1 MMEFDYPAA
10 ANLLLG
16 RAITLDNEIKAKKKE
31 LDTVKARL
39 QALAVSEIENKN
51 LRYIRFDSA
60 AGSCEVSYKT
70 KIELDDYNR
79 IKNVFECMESTVAED
94 NITRRMEVKYSIENR
109 FTAALIAFKTHDYAA
124 HDIEEVMES
133 LGIKDAK
140 IRTLV
145 AKKLKGDFVKD
156 KQLLES
162 VGCTGVMEEEL
173 DAIRE
178 QKNLENIQRFIDLNA
193 LTEQEAEDIRR
204 SVYVEDSLSLT
215 LTGRE
220 S

>member
-1 MMEFDYPAA
+1 MMEFDYPAE

-79 IKNVFECMESTVAED
+79 IKNVFERMESTVAED
-94 NITRRMEVKYSIENR
+94 KITRTMEAKYSIESR
-109 FTAALIAFKTHDYAA
+109 FKAALIAFKTHDYAA

-193 LTEQEAEDIRR
+193 LTEQEADDIRC

-220 S
+220 